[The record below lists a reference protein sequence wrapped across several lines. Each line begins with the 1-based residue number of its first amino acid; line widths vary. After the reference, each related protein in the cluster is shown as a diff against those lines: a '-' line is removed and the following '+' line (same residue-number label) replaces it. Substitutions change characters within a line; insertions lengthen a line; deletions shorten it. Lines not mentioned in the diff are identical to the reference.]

1 MQVTLTPEG
10 PGAISVSAQDVAQ
23 TVRCVVQRVGAR
35 HWRLS
40 AQNWRA
46 RAWHHEAV
54 IDIYPAQGIALVHA
68 GAFLEGLRL
77 AIQTQP
83 VLPACSACGWRG
95 PQTAAGKCY
104 QCADPDAQR
113 WDAARRV
120 R

>member
-1 MQVTLTPEG
+1 MQVTLTTEG

-23 TVRCVVQRVGAR
+23 TVRCVVQRVDAR
-35 HWRLS
+35 HWRP
-40 AQNWRA
+40 N
-46 RAWHHEAV
+46 AWHHQAV

-68 GAFLEGLRL
+68 GAFLERLRL

-113 WDAARRV
+113 WDADRRV

>member
-1 MQVTLTPEG
+1 MQVKLTTEG
-10 PGAISVSAQDVAQ
+10 PGEISVSAPDIAQ
-23 TVRCVVQRVGAR
+23 TVRCVIQRVDAR

-40 AQNWRA
+40 AQHWKA
-46 RAWHHEAV
+46 RAWHHQAL
-54 IDIYPAQGIALVHA
+54 IDTFPAQGIALVHA
-68 GAFLEGLRL
+68 GAFLECLRL
-77 AIQTQP
+77 ATQTQP
-83 VLPACSACGWRG
+83 VLPACSVCGWRG